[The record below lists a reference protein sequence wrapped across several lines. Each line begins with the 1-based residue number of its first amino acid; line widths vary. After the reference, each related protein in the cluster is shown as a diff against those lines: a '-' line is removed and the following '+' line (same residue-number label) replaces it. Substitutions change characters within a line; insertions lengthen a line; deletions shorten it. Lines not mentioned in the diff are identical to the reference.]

1 MNNFKFS
8 SLFFVYSGNM
18 DLEDNIYVAGHRGLL
33 GSAIV
38 RLLNE
43 KGYKNIITRTSKE
56 LDLRK
61 SIDVEDF
68 FNKEIIDVVILAA
81 AKVGSIEE
89 NKKYPA
95 EFLLENLQIET
106 NVISSAFKNGIKNLL
121 FVSTSCIYPQN
132 SEQPLKEEY
141 LFNGP
146 LEAENEAY
154 GIAKIAGL
162 KLCEYY
168 NKEYGLNYIT
178 VNPTNLYGVGDVF
191 DPIHSHVIPA
201 NILKIHNAKIENKE
215 FIQAWGSGKA
225 YREFLYVDDAADA
238 IIFLLNNYEGSGIV
252 NLGTGNS
259 VQIKDLLNLIKEVV
273 GYQGEIRFDTT
284 KAEGILKR
292 ELDISKLK
300 ELGWNP
306 KIDLKEGLKRT
317 YDYYLSQSDKE

>member
-1 MNNFKFS
+1 MN
-8 SLFFVYSGNM
+8 
-18 DLEDNIYVAGHRGLL
+18 LEDNIYVAGHRGLL
-33 GSAIV
+33 GSSIV

-43 KGYKNIITRTSKE
+43 KGYKNIITCTSKE

-61 SIDVEDF
+61 SEQVEEF
-68 FNKEIIDVVILAA
+68 FNKENIDVVILAA

-89 NKKYPA
+89 NKEYPA

-106 NVISSAFKNGIKNLL
+106 NVISSAFKKGIKDLL
-121 FVSTSCIYPQN
+121 FISTSCIYPQN
-132 SEQPLKEEY
+132 SPQPLREEY

-146 LEAENEAY
+146 LEIENEAY

-168 NKEYGLNYIT
+168 TKEYGLNYIT

-201 NILKIHNAKIENKE
+201 NIMKIHKAKIENKE
-215 FIQAWGSGKA
+215 NIQVWGSGKA
-225 YREFLYVDDAADA
+225 YREFLYVDDAAEG
-238 IIFLLNNYEGSGIV
+238 IIFLLNNYNESGII

-259 VQIKDLLNLIKEVV
+259 IQIKELLNLIKEIV
-273 GYQGEIRFDTT
+273 GYEGEIIFDTT
-284 KAEGILKR
+284 KAEGVLKR

-300 ELGWNP
+300 KLGWEP

-317 YDYYLSQSDKE
+317 YEYYLSQLNKK

>member
-1 MNNFKFS
+1 MN
-8 SLFFVYSGNM
+8 L
-18 DLEDNIYVAGHRGLL
+18 DDNIYVAGHRGLL
-33 GSAIV
+33 GSSIV
-38 RLLNE
+38 RLLKE
-43 KGYKNIITRTSKE
+43 KGYKNIIACTSKE

-61 SIDVEDF
+61 SEQVREF
-68 FNKEIIDVVILAA
+68 FNKENIDVVILAA

-89 NKKYPA
+89 NKMYPA

-106 NVISSAFKNGIKNLL
+106 NVISSAFKNGIKDLL

-132 SEQPLKEEY
+132 SPQPLREDY

-146 LEAENEAY
+146 LEIENEAY

-168 NKEYGLNYIT
+168 NQEYGLNYIT

-201 NILKIHNAKIENKE
+201 NIMKIHNAKIENNE
-215 FIQAWGSGKA
+215 HIQAWGSGKA
-225 YREFLYVDDAADA
+225 YREFLYVDDAAEG
-238 IIFLLNNYEGSGIV
+238 IIFLLNNYKKSGIV

-259 VQIKDLLNLIKEVV
+259 IQIKELLNLIKEIV
-273 GYQGEIRFDTT
+273 GYEGEIIFDTT
-284 KAEGILKR
+284 KAEGVLKR

-300 ELGWNP
+300 KLGWEP

-317 YDYYLSQSDKE
+317 YEYYLSQLNEK